1 MLRSNLLHTNKNMK
15 HVIVIYQ
22 DNLLIGLGPW
32 CYHVRNNFI
41 KNIWKERPLQCRKE
55 NAHCVKSVHIW
66 SYSRPYFSAFGLNTV
81 WYSVCLRI
89 QSECGK
95 IRTDITEYGHFL
107 HSGRYSGN
115 SLPQDTPRQFRLD
128 KAFCYTIQVELTE

>member
-1 MLRSNLLHTNKNMK
+1 MKTIYHVFIIKFIPLVEIEFTSYNKNK
-15 HVIVIYQ
+15 EHVIVIYQ
-22 DNLLIGLGPW
+22 GNLLIELGPW

-55 NAHCVKSVHIW
+55 NAHSVKSVHIW
-66 SYSRPYFSAFGLNTV
+66 SYSDPYFSAFGLNTV

-95 IRTDITEYGHFL
+95 VRTDIILNTDTFCTVAGIQEIAFL
-107 HSGRYSGN
+107 RIPRGN
-115 SLPQDTPRQFRLD
+115 F
-128 KAFCYTIQVELTE
+128 V